1 MITEIYASSS
11 SFYKIDKNSTEKWK
25 SLLKNTSNLSAL
37 IMAPEQL
44 NERLGAIIRAN
55 KFDPGGL

>member
-1 MITEIYASSS
+1 MKKLIQ
-11 SFYKIDKNSTEKWK
+11 K
-25 SLLKNTSNLSAL
+25 TSNSSAL